1 MEQRAIWPVR
11 ALELRRE
18 GKRPQ
23 IRGRFAYGDLA
34 TISDRGSVRK
44 ERIMPGAFRFALDDE
59 DDREINLLY
68 GHDFNMPLAS
78 RNNGSLVLQDDDDAL
93 SFVATIAS
101 ELLDVTHVRDA
112 LALLAA
118 GLVTGISPGF
128 RVPPKDVVKDAER
141 LDPEPGNP
149 GVFIRTLLA
158 LVLYELSLV
167 TRPAYATSQAELRA
181 QALAAHPVRQH
192 NGVWLP

>member
-34 TISDRGSVRK
+34 TISDRGAVRK

-167 TRPAYATSQAELRA
+167 TRPAYAASQAELRA

>member
-1 MEQRAIWPVR
+1 METR
-11 ALELRRE
+11 ALWDAAGLEVRRE
-18 GKRPQ
+18 GKAPE
-23 IRGRFAYGDLA
+23 IRGRFPYGGLA
-34 TISDRGSVRK
+34 VIADRGAVRK
-44 ERIMPGAFRFALDDE
+44 ERVMPGAFNFTLDDPDLE
-59 DDREINLLY
+59 VNLLF
-68 GHDFNMPLAS
+68 GHSFDKPLAS
-78 RNNGSLVLQDDDDAL
+78 RKAGSLVLADTDDAL
-93 SFVATIAS
+93 TFTARIDPD
-101 ELLDVTHVRDA
+101 LQDVSHVRDA
-112 LALLAA
+112 LAMLAA

-128 RVPPKDVVKDAER
+128 RVPPKETVPNNER

-167 TRPAYATSQAELRA
+167 TRPAYQASQAELRA

>member
-158 LVLYELSLV
+158 LVLYEVSLV
-167 TRPAYATSQAELRA
+167 CRPAYAASQAELRA

>member
-167 TRPAYATSQAELRA
+167 TRPAYAASQAELRA

>member
-167 TRPAYATSQAELRA
+167 TRPAYAASQAELRA
-181 QALAAHPVRQH
+181 QALAAHPVCQH

>member
-1 MEQRAIWPVR
+1 METRAIWD
-11 ALELRRE
+11 AAGLEVRRE
-18 GKRPQ
+18 GKAPE
-23 IRGRFAYGDLA
+23 IRGRFPYGGLA
-34 TISDRGSVRK
+34 VIADRGAVRK
-44 ERIMPGAFRFALDDE
+44 ERVMPGAFAFTLDDPDLE
-59 DDREINLLY
+59 VNLLF
-68 GHDFNMPLAS
+68 GHSFDKPLAS
-78 RNNGSLVLQDDDDAL
+78 RKAGSLVLADTDDAL
-93 SFVATIAS
+93 TFTARIDPD
-101 ELLDVTHVRDA
+101 LQDVSHVRDA
-112 LALLAA
+112 LAMLAA

-128 RVPPKDVVKDAER
+128 RVPPKETVPNNER

-167 TRPAYATSQAELRA
+167 TRPAYQASQAELRA

>member
-1 MEQRAIWPVR
+1 METRAIWD
-11 ALELRRE
+11 AAGLEVRRE
-18 GKRPQ
+18 GKAPE
-23 IRGRFAYGDLA
+23 IRGRFPYGGLA
-34 TISDRGSVRK
+34 VIADRGAVRK
-44 ERIMPGAFRFALDDE
+44 ERILPGAFNFTLDDPDLE
-59 DDREINLLY
+59 VNLLF
-68 GHDFNMPLAS
+68 GHSFDKPLAS
-78 RNNGSLVLQDDDDAL
+78 RKAGSLVLADTDDAL
-93 SFVATIAS
+93 TFTARIDPD
-101 ELLDVTHVRDA
+101 LQDVSHVRDA
-112 LALLAA
+112 LAMLAA

-128 RVPPKDVVKDAER
+128 RVPPKETVPNNER

-167 TRPAYATSQAELRA
+167 TRPAYQASQAELRA

>member
-1 MEQRAIWPVR
+1 
-11 ALELRRE
+11 
-18 GKRPQ
+18 
-23 IRGRFAYGDLA
+23 
-34 TISDRGSVRK
+34 
-44 ERIMPGAFRFALDDE
+44 MPGAFRFALDDE

-167 TRPAYATSQAELRA
+167 TRPAYAASQAELRA